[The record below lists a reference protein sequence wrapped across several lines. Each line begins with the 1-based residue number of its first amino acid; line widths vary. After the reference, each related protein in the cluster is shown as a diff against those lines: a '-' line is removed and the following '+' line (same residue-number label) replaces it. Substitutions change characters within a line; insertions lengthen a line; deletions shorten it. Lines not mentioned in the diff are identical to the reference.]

1 MKHTVLAGLLFV
13 AWIVFIGAPDFAAI
27 VLGLVVSVTTVIVIR
42 TMTTGERWLGRV
54 DRPLSAAEPAFDA
67 LSAPTLA
74 DRLRS
79 LGSLIVF
86 VPVFAAKI
94 VASGAN
100 LAFLALKPTMDFW
113 PGIVRVHGGLPT
125 VSQTAVFAGL
135 ITLTPGTLT
144 LDYDPEGDDLYV
156 HWIDVTGYGDVTF
169 DDRVTSGLREWV
181 RRISP

>member
-1 MKHTVLAGLLFV
+1 MLAGLLFG
-13 AWIVFIGAPDFAAI
+13 AWVVFIGTPDAAVI
-27 VLGLVVSVTTVIVIR
+27 VLGLIVSCSAVIAFR
-42 TMTTGERWLGRV
+42 TMTSGERWLGRV
-54 DRPLSAAEPAFDA
+54 DRPAPSSGPWPEQT
-67 LSAPTLA
+67 APTVA
-74 DRLRS
+74 RRLRAFATFV
-79 LGSLIVF
+79 VF
-86 VPVFAAKI
+86 VPVFIAKI

-113 PGIVRVHGGLPT
+113 PGIVRVRGGLPT

-144 LDYDPEGDDLYV
+144 LDYDPDGDDLYV

-181 RRISP
+181 RRTSP